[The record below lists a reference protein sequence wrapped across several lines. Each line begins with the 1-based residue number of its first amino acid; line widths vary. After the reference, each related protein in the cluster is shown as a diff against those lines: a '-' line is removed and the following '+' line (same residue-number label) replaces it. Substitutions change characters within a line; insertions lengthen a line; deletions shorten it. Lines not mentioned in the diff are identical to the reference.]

1 MMTEELCHL
10 SATRALELMRQGEIT
25 SEELVSAC
33 LARIEKK
40 ECDIGAWEYI
50 NPAQALTQARERD
63 RSGLRGDPR
72 FLLHGLPV
80 GIKDVCDTHDM
91 PTTYGSRSR
100 QGHRPAMDATCVTHL
115 RSGGGIILGKTVT
128 TEFAGRFPGRTA
140 NPHDVRRTPGGS
152 SSGSAAAVAD
162 FMVPLAV
169 STQTVG
175 STIRPAAYCGII
187 GYKPTFGHLSFQGVH
202 HLAETFDTLGC
213 MARSIEDVELLRSAL
228 SGFQVLET
236 SPPRDTPLRIGFC
249 RTIHW
254 GEADESTRSSLE
266 NACDRFTAAGAAVD
280 ELVLPD
286 QFNKIYE
293 IALTVFLVE
302 HARSIAPEVA
312 FSSENLS
319 SVTRGFVADACRVEA
334 RTYFDALKTLDETR
348 AAIDV
353 IMGRYDVVVT
363 PSAVGEA
370 GIGHE
375 DTGSVIFNIL
385 WQSLGLPCLTL
396 PLGTGVSGMPLG
408 IQLIGARHGDSALLS
423 AGKWISTVL
432 GDKAA
437 S

>member
-1 MMTEELCHL
+1 LF
-10 SATRALELMRQGEIT
+10 
-25 SEELVSAC
+25 
-33 LARIEKK
+33 
-40 ECDIGAWEYI
+40 
-50 NPAQALTQARERD
+50 
-63 RSGLRGDPR
+63 RS
-72 FLLHGLPV
+72 
-80 GIKDVCDTHDM
+80 
-91 PTTYGSRSR
+91 
-100 QGHRPAMDATCVTHL
+100 
-115 RSGGGIILGKTVT
+115 
-128 TEFAGRFPGRTA
+128 
-140 NPHDVRRTPGGS
+140 
-152 SSGSAAAVAD
+152 
-162 FMVPLAV
+162 
-169 STQTVG
+169 
-175 STIRPAAYCGII
+175 

-334 RTYFDALKTLDETR
+334 
-348 AAIDV
+348 
-353 IMGRYDVVVT
+353 
-363 PSAVGEA
+363 
-370 GIGHE
+370 
-375 DTGSVIFNIL
+375 
-385 WQSLGLPCLTL
+385 
-396 PLGTGVSGMPLG
+396 
-408 IQLIGARHGDSALLS
+408 
-423 AGKWISTVL
+423 
-432 GDKAA
+432 
-437 S
+437 